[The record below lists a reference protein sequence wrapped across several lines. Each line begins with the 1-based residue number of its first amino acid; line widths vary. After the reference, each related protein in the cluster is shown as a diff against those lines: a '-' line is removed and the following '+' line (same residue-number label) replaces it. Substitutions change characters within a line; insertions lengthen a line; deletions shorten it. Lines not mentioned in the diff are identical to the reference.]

1 MALIQCGFYSDS
13 LQKNTTVHLV
23 LPSPA
28 PDDLL
33 FGRDTK
39 TLYADGR
46 RWQSLY
52 LLHGSYSG
60 GSDWLRHTNVERYA
74 QKYQLALVMPSAE
87 NSRYVDMYR
96 GESYLSYISKELPA
110 FLRTIF
116 PLSDRREDTFI
127 AGLSMGGYGAFLA
140 ALTAPETFS
149 RAASL
154 SGSLDIRGFL
164 RGQQPHISKMPR
176 SYLRA
181 LFEDPMN
188 VPDEYDLP
196 SLLAGHA
203 AAGSLMPDLYL
214 SCGTED
220 FNLPANDS
228 FYQEASALGA
238 SLRYDKHPGG
248 HDWDYWDT
256 HIKDVLAWLQGER

>member
-13 LQKNTTVHLV
+13 LQKNTNVQLV
-23 LPSPA
+23 LPSPT

-33 FGRDTK
+33 SGRDT
-39 TLYADGR
+39 TALYADGK
-46 RWQSLY
+46 RWQTLY

-60 GSDWLRHTNVERYA
+60 GSDWLRRTNVERYA
-74 QKYQLALVMPSAE
+74 QQYHLALVIPSAE
-87 NSRYVDMYR
+87 NSRYVDMHK
-96 GESYLSYISKELPA
+96 GEKYLSYISVELPA
-110 FLRTIF
+110 FMRTLF
-116 PLSDRREDTFI
+116 PLSDQREDTFI
-127 AGLSMGGYGAFLA
+127 TGLSMGGYGAFLA

-154 SGSLDIRGFL
+154 SGSLDIRAFL
-164 RGQQPHISKMPR
+164 RGQQPHLSKMPR

-188 VPDEYDLP
+188 VPDEYHLP
-196 SLLAGHA
+196 ALLSRRV
-203 AAGSLMPDLYL
+203 AAGSAMPQMYM

-220 FNLPANDS
+220 FALPANDR
-228 FYQEASALGA
+228 FYEEASALGA
-238 SLRYDKHPGG
+238 SVRYDKHPGG